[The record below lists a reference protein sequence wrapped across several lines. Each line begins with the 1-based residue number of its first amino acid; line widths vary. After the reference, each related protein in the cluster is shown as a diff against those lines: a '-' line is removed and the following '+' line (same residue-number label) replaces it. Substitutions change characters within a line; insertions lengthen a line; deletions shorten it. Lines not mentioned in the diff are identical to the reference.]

1 MWVVIAAILVLF
13 MQAGFMFLEVG
24 FVRAKNAGT
33 IVAKILTN
41 LSIAAIC
48 YWAVGFA
55 FAFGSGDVFGDNS
68 TLASI
73 IGSNGFFL
81 QVAGTGGVDDLA
93 GNSGIPV
100 MSVSAASIDAKFLFQ
115 FAFCAVSLAIV
126 WGSTLERIKYGAYV
140 IYAIIFSAII
150 YPIGSHW
157 VFGGGWLQNGDT
169 FLLPTGMQDFAGST
183 AVHLIGATGALAALL
198 LLGPRKGK
206 YGSDG
211 KPRVIPGHSMP
222 LVGLGVLILFVGW
235 FGFNA
240 GSTLGTADGR
250 LADVAVITMLGAAG
264 GVLGAFTVS
273 MLRLKTIDIGM
284 VGNGMIAGLVGIT
297 APSGYVEVWAAPI
310 IGMVGRCDRRV
321 RRDPDRQEDR
331 RPDRCHLGA
340 RPGRHLG
347 HDRVRVL
354 HVTAPGPVQRVR
366 QPRRRTALRRWP
378 GPADRA
384 GHGRVDRLHV
394 RVRPELRHVLHHQED
409 DRATRDRGGRGRRP
423 RHRRARHVRI
433 PRAVHPAAR
442 DRCLVDRSG
451 GSARRCP
458 GARGAPGPR
467 RRSTRGGDSM
477 KKVEAFVRHEAF
489 EPIRMELL
497 DKGFPSLSIA
507 EYKGSGRQKGI
518 TERYRG
524 SELTIHLR
532 PKLKLEIVVDDTD
545 VGVITETIL
554 KHARTGQV
562 GDGKIFVIPVEA
574 AIRIRTGEDGGEVLQ
589 AHETEEIPAGA

>member
-1 MWVVIAAILVLF
+1 MA
-13 MQAGFMFLEVG
+13 
-24 FVRAKNAGT
+24 
-33 IVAKILTN
+33 
-41 LSIAAIC
+41 
-48 YWAVGFA
+48 
-55 FAFGSGDVFGDNS
+55 
-68 TLASI
+68 
-73 IGSNGFFL
+73 
-81 QVAGTGGVDDLA
+81 
-93 GNSGIPV
+93 
-100 MSVSAASIDAKFLFQ
+100 VSAASIDAKFLFQ

-126 WGSTLERIKYGAYV
+126 WGSTLERVKYAAYV
-140 IYAIIFSAII
+140 IYAIVFSAVI
-150 YPIGSHW
+150 YPIASHW

-222 LVGLGVLILFVGW
+222 LVGLGVLILFFGW

-240 GSTLGTADGR
+240 GSTLGTGDGR
-250 LADVAVITMLGAAG
+250 LADVAVITMLGACG
-264 GVLGAFTVS
+264 GVLGAFVVS
-273 MLRLKTIDIGM
+273 QLRLKTIDIGM
-284 VGNGMIAGLVGIT
+284 VGNGMIAGLVAIT
-297 APSGYVEVWAAPI
+297 APSGYVETWAAPI
-310 IGMVGRCDRRV
+310 IGFVGGMIVVFGVIAIDKKID
-321 RRDPDRQEDR
+321 DPIGATV
-331 RPDRCHLGA
+331 GA

-347 HDRVRVL
+347 NHRLWLVHR
-354 HVTAPGPVQRVR
+354 TATGRVQRVR
-366 QPRRRTALRRWP
+366 KPRRRAAVRRWS
-378 GPADRA
+378 GPAHRPGD
-384 GHGRVDRLHV
+384 GGPDRLHV
-394 RVRPELRHVLHHQED
+394 RVRTQLRHVLGDQED
-409 DRATRDRGGRGRRP
+409 DRPARDRRGRGCRP
-423 RHRRARHVRI
+423 RHRRARHVRL

-442 DRCLVDRSG
+442 DGCRVDRSRRSPCGWGAG
-451 GSARRCP
+451 GGTRQRRCS
-458 GARGAPGPR
+458 A
-467 RRSTRGGDSM
+467 RGGDSM

-545 VGVITETIL
+545 VPVITETIL

-562 GDGKIFVIPVEA
+562 GDGKIFVIPVES
-574 AIRIRTGEDGGEVLQ
+574 AIRIRTGEDGGDVLQ
-589 AHETEEIPAGA
+589 AHEEEEIPAGT